1 MKVVVQRVS
10 RAQVTIENEIVG
22 KIGLGFVVLLGVE
35 KGDSEK
41 DAEIIAKKL
50 AALRIFSDEQGKMN
64 LSIDKVNGQMLV
76 VSQFT
81 LLGDCK
87 KGNRPSFIN
96 AASPEEG
103 NRLYQCVVRQI
114 RQQGIDV
121 QTGRFQTEMHVE
133 LVNTGPVTLIIDS
146 RHL

>member
-10 RAQVTIENEIVG
+10 RAQVTVDNEVVG

-64 LSIDKVNGQMLV
+64 LSIDKVSGQMLV

-103 NRLYQCVVRQI
+103 NRLYECVVRQI